1 VGHGERPDRRGE
13 EVGQRPEEGIEQ
25 PGQER
30 TQEVIE
36 QSGEQRLEPEAQLQQ
51 AGLQGSPSL
60 TKAKA
65 SRKGKLVHVT
75 EPVPGITRRRSGTT
89 FRYQRASGAPVRDEA
104 TLARIRKLA
113 IPPAWTE
120 VWIAPNPKA
129 HIQATGRDA
138 RGRKQY
144 RYHTEWNAA
153 RDAEKYGRLQAFAG
167 ALPEIRRRVRRD
179 LQRADT
185 SREQVLA
192 LLVALLES
200 TYIRVGNQEY
210 TRANGSYGLTTLED
224 RHVTISGS
232 TIHFAFRGKGGK
244 ERKVDLK
251 DRRLAALVK
260 RCREIKGPHLFQYL
274 DHSGRR
280 RPARSADL
288 NEYIGRAAGQRF
300 TAKDFRT
307 WGATLVAAGLLE
319 GRGKLLLGVPGKSAM
334 RDDIV
339 AVSNELGNTPA
350 ICRKSYIHP
359 YILNAYQDERAF
371 ASWSRTAKS
380 ASVRGLA
387 GPEARLLRYLRA
399 RGGAR

>member
-1 VGHGERPDRRGE
+1 M
-13 EVGQRPEEGIEQ
+13 
-25 PGQER
+25 R
-30 TQEVIE
+30 T
-36 QSGEQRLEPEAQLQQ
+36 Q
-51 AGLQGSPSL
+51 AGLVLRTQPVSAFRFAREPSL
-60 TKAKA
+60 SKSKT
-65 SRKGKLVHVT
+65 SREGTLVRVT
-75 EPVPGITRRRSGTT
+75 DPMPGITRRRSGKA
-89 FRYQRASGAPVRDEA
+89 FSYQRSSGAAVRDEP
-104 TLARIRKLA
+104 TLSRIRKLA

-120 VWIAPNPKA
+120 VWIAPNPRA

-144 RYHTEWNAA
+144 RYHTEWSAA
-153 RDAEKYGRLQAFAG
+153 RDEEKYGRLERFAR
-167 ALPEIRRRVRRD
+167 ALPGIRRKVRRD

-200 TYIRVGNQEY
+200 TYIRVGNLEY
-210 TRANGSYGLTTLED
+210 TRTNGSYGLTTLED

-232 TIHFAFRGKGGK
+232 TIHFAFRGKGGIN
-244 ERKVDLK
+244 RRVDLK

-260 RCREIKGPHLFQYL
+260 RCRAIKGPHLFQYL
-274 DHSGRR
+274 DHAGRR
-280 RPARSADL
+280 RPARSTDL

-307 WGATLVAAGLLE
+307 WGATLLAAGLLE
-319 GRGKLLLGVPGKSAM
+319 GRGKLLIGVPGKSAM
-334 RDDIV
+334 LQDIV

-371 ASWSRTAKS
+371 GSWLRTGKTGATQ
-380 ASVRGLA
+380 GLA

-399 RGGAR
+399 RSGAR

>member
-1 VGHGERPDRRGE
+1 MGHGERPDRRGE
-13 EVGQRPEEGIEQ
+13 EIGQRTEAVVEQ
-25 PGQER
+25 PGE
-30 TQEVIE
+30 EV
-36 QSGEQRLEPEAQLQQ
+36 REPRPEVEIPL
-51 AGLQGSPSL
+51 SR
-60 TKAKA
+60 KKA
-65 SRKGKLVHVT
+65 SRKGDLVHVT

-89 FRYQRASGAPVRDEA
+89 FRYQRPSGAPVRDEA

-113 IPPAWTE
+113 IPPAWTD
-120 VWIAPNPKA
+120 VWIAPDPRA

-144 RYHTEWNAA
+144 RYHTDWNVA
-153 RDAEKYGRLQAFAG
+153 RDAEKYGRLEAFAR
-167 ALPEIRRRVRRD
+167 ALPGIRRRVRRD

-232 TIHFAFRGKGGK
+232 SIRFAFRGKGGK
-244 ERKVDLK
+244 ERRVELK
-251 DRRLAALVK
+251 DRRLARLVK
-260 RCREIKGPHLFQYL
+260 RCREIQGPHLFQYL
-274 DHSGRR
+274 DSAGRR
-280 RPARSADL
+280 RPARSTDL

-307 WGATLVAAGLLE
+307 WGATLRAVALLE
-319 GRGKLLLGVPGKSAM
+319 ARGKLLIGVPGKSAM
-334 RDDIV
+334 LHDI
-339 AVSNELGNTPA
+339 ATVSNELGNTPA

-359 YILNAYQDERAF
+359 YILGAYQDERAF
-371 ASWSRTAKS
+371 ASWLRTGKAG
-380 ASVRGLA
+380 ASRGLA
-387 GPEARLLRYLRA
+387 GPEARLQRYLRV